1 MHRARDIAHVD
12 DDMPYLPDAERHAL
26 GARQP
31 LDLFNIAHV
40 RLPWRTPRSI
50 GRSRRN
56 SAILRRLCNLAP
68 PAIGLATAPPITHP
82 MNAAMI

>member
-1 MHRARDIAHVD
+1 MANAAQH
-12 DDMPYLPDAERHAL
+12 
-26 GARQP
+26 
-31 LDLFNIAHV
+31 
-40 RLPWRTPRSI
+40 W
-50 GRSRRN
+50 RSRRN